1 VRSRDGAR
9 LRRWSGDLGGAVLAF
24 ALEVGIVIGL
34 VVAAFVIAAI
44 VIAAT

>member
-24 ALEVGIVIGL
+24 VLEVGIVIGL
-34 VVAAFVIAAI
+34 VVAALVVAAL